1 MDAGEKSPDRT
12 SAPPHPATPSVED
25 DLRPA
30 GPVSERDRPADG
42 IAPAAFLSW
51 PPPGLERLQGDL
63 WMVIRQMAVGSIVLV
78 VPLLIAVATEQEF
91 WSLGPFGQS
100 WWILLATSLVGL
112 GGLVQG
118 FVGLFRIFRRGASAT
133 DRGYG
138 WLTVVEVVSDNRRD
152 TGFLLQGARF
162 YSVLESE
169 ERRRLL
175 ILRLVGAALLFAAV
189 LWLPVG
195 FAVSVLLAA
204 RGVLGPGGVWT
215 LTLAP
220 IALLVLLG
228 GAARLY
234 ESRAIRRT
242 KKQWFTQSWSQDLAR
257 DEVGEWNRRLEAR
270 GEEAVLGAGGRKS
283 APFRAGALVVVAL
296 VVLVALPALTLMFT
310 SSFAPLVAS
319 ISVPGLQSVQEKA
332 ATVEA
337 LRAYRVETDGSITP
351 RAAGEALHALT
362 FAGTGREPQFLE
374 RAPARRYGE
383 PIFPDARGGPTGLFP
398 GQWAERLFP
407 RVASRGLSDEEREYL
422 GDVADHPALAELRL
436 LARAPRM
443 DVTGARLSLPLPDS
457 AAFLTL
463 PSPKFSA
470 VREAAYAL
478 IGAAALHMD
487 AGRMDEAEE
496 TLRQVVSAGLLM
508 ADEGTTLLDN
518 LVGIMIAHDG
528 GLALEQL
535 YESSG
540 QAEDAQRIR
549 AARQATERAAEL
561 AAVGR
566 AEQDLQAVLRGM
578 PDVVEDRDALR
589 GLRWEYFAG
598 FNTFAPCINT
608 HKVVFGPDASY
619 EGWLERVRPV
629 LVRYEG
635 EEELYALARNGW
647 VATRG
652 GPDGGGWMG
661 SLLRF
666 TLGGGGSPGS
676 CAALYDALQDGF

>member
-1 MDAGEKSPDRT
+1 MDAGEKTETAPRSARKKGDR
-12 SAPPHPATPSVED
+12 A
-25 DLRPA
+25 
-30 GPVSERDRPADG
+30 ADG
-42 IAPAAFLSW
+42 IAERDFLSW

-63 WMVIRQMAVGSIVLV
+63 WMVTRQIAVGGVVLV
-78 VPLLIAVATEQEF
+78 VPLLVAVATAQEF
-91 WSLGPFGQS
+91 WSLGPFGES

-138 WLTVVEVVSDNRRD
+138 WLTVAEVVSDSRRD

-162 YSVLESE
+162 YSALEPE
-169 ERRRLL
+169 ERRQLL
-175 ILRLVGAALLFAAV
+175 IIRLTGAALLFAAV

-195 FAVSVLLAA
+195 FAIAVLLAA
-204 RGVLGPGGVWT
+204 RGVLGPAGVWM

-220 IALLVLLG
+220 IALLLLLG
-228 GAARLY
+228 GGAWFY
-234 ESRAIRRT
+234 ESRRIRQT

-257 DEVGEWNRRLEAR
+257 DEVGEWNRRLETRGDEAALEAGAR
-270 GEEAVLGAGGRKS
+270 NS
-283 APFRAGALVVVAL
+283 APFRVGALAVVFL
-296 VVLVALPALTLMFT
+296 VVLVAVPALTLMFT
-310 SSFAPLVAS
+310 SAFAPLVAS
-319 ISVPGLQSVQEKA
+319 ISVPNLQSVQEKA

-337 LRAYRVETDGSITP
+337 LRAYRVETDGSVTP

-362 FAGTGREPQFLE
+362 FAGSNREPQPLE
-374 RAPARRYGE
+374 RPPVRRYRD

-398 GQWAERLFP
+398 GQWARQLFP
-407 RVASRGLSDEEREYL
+407 RVASRGLGDEERAYL
-422 GDVADHPALAELRL
+422 AEVTDHPALAELRL

-443 DVTGARLSLPLPDS
+443 DVSSARMALPLPDTVS
-457 AAFLTL
+457 LLAL
-463 PSPKFSA
+463 PPPKFSA
-470 VREAAYAL
+470 VREAAYAR

-487 AGRMDEAEE
+487 AGRIGEAEE
-496 TLRQVVSAGLLM
+496 ALRQVVSAGLLM

-518 LVGIMIAHDG
+518 LVGIMIAQDG

-540 QAEDAQRIR
+540 RVEDAQRIR

-566 AEQDLQAVLRGM
+566 AEQDLQAMLRGM
-578 PDVVEDRDALR
+578 PDVVQDRDALR
-589 GLRWEYFAG
+589 GLRWEYFTG

-608 HKVVFGPDASY
+608 HKVVFGPDETY
-619 EGWLERVRPV
+619 QGWLERAQPV

-647 VATRG
+647 VGTKA
-652 GPDGGGWMG
+652 GPDEGGWVG

-676 CAALYDALQDGF
+676 CAGLYNALQEVL

>member
-1 MDAGEKSPDRT
+1 MDAGEQTPDRT
-12 SAPPHPATPSVED
+12 SAPLHPATE
-25 DLRPA
+25 PA
-30 GPVSERDRPADG
+30 AADAPGPAMSGADRAGDG
-42 IAPAAFLSW
+42 IAERDFLSW

-63 WMVIRQMAVGSIVLV
+63 WMVIRQIAVGGVVLV
-78 VPLLIAVATEQEF
+78 LPLLVAVATEQEF
-91 WSLGPFGQS
+91 WSLGPFGES
-100 WWILLATSLVGL
+100 WWILLVTPLAGL
-112 GGLVQG
+112 AGLVQG
-118 FVGLFRIFRRGASAT
+118 FVGLFRIFRRGVSAT

-138 WLTVVEVVSDNRRD
+138 WLTVVEVVSDDRRD

-162 YSVLESE
+162 YSVLEPG

-175 ILRLVGAALLFAAV
+175 LTRLAGAGLVLAAV

-195 FAVSVLLAA
+195 FALSVLMAA
-204 RGVLGPGGVWT
+204 RGMLGAGEVWV

-220 IALLVLLG
+220 LALLLIVG

-234 ESRAIRRT
+234 EGRMIRRT

-257 DEVGEWNRRLEAR
+257 DEVGEWNRRLEVR
-270 GEEAVLGAGGRKS
+270 GPGAALGAGGRKS
-283 APFRAGALVVVAL
+283 APFRAGALAVVFLA
-296 VVLVALPALTLMFT
+296 VLVAVPALTLMFT
-310 SSFAPLVAS
+310 SAFAPLVAS
-319 ISVPGLQSVQEKA
+319 ISVPNLHSVQEKA

-337 LRAYRVETDGSITP
+337 LRAYRLETDGSITP

-362 FAGTGREPQFLE
+362 FAGSDREPQPLE
-374 RAPARRYGE
+374 RPPARRYSE

-398 GQWAERLFP
+398 GQWARQLFP
-407 RVASRGLSDEEREYL
+407 RVASRGLGEEERAYL
-422 GDVADHPALAELRL
+422 AEVTDHPALAELRL

-443 DVTGARLSLPLPDS
+443 DVSSARMSLPLPDTVS
-457 AAFLTL
+457 LLSL
-463 PSPKFSA
+463 PSPRFSA

-487 AGRMDEAEE
+487 GDRMGEAEE
-496 TLRQVVSAGLLM
+496 ALRQVVSAGLLM
-508 ADEGTTLLDN
+508 ADDGTTLLDN
-518 LVGIMIAHDG
+518 LVGIIIAQDG

-535 YESSG
+535 YQSSG
-540 QAEDAQRIR
+540 RAEDAERIR

-566 AEQDLQAVLRGM
+566 AEQDLQATLREM
-578 PDVVEDRDALR
+578 PGVVEDRDALR

-608 HKVVFGPDASY
+608 HKVVFGPNETY
-619 EGWLERVRPV
+619 GGWVERARPV

-647 VATRG
+647 MATKA
-652 GPDGGGWMG
+652 GPDEGGWVG

-676 CAALYDALQDGF
+676 CAGLYNALQEVL